1 MNLKNTALTLGLI
14 SQLCSPLAWAA
25 DDHKVARSLDEI
37 VIAKEQ
43 TQLVMRQSTSNEQ
56 KERLR
61 YVSDRLTSAEEL
73 LRQALNGGGGPLP
86 PPRPPQY
93 GEAVELYHSD
103 SCSGGLIARVTPATS
118 CQSFAQAQQAW
129 GVKING
135 KCLNI
140 NDTSAVQACEAFKG
154 AADPEAVTIYHSDSC
169 SGSEIAMVSSL
180 TNCDLFEQTGS
191 AAWGVKVGNKCH
203 NINDTAPA
211 LACRAFKSAGSP
223 YAVKIYHS
231 DSCSGN
237 LTAVVDYRTRC
248 EDLRGLPD
256 AWGIEAN
263 GRCENISD
271 IDIVQACERFKQ

>member
-14 SQLCSPLAWAA
+14 SQLCSPLVWAA
-25 DDHKVARSLDEI
+25 DDHKVTRSLDEI

-103 SCSGGLIARVTPATS
+103 SCSG
-118 CQSFAQAQQAW
+118 
-129 GVKING
+129 
-135 KCLNI
+135 
-140 NDTSAVQACEAFKG
+140 
-154 AADPEAVTIYHSDSC
+154 
-169 SGSEIAMVSSL
+169 SEIAMVSSL

-191 AAWGVKVGNKCH
+191 AAWAVKVGNKCH

-211 LACRAFKSAGSP
+211 LACRAFKSAASP